1 MDADNDFRRTVA
13 GLRRSDVLT
22 SATISS
28 ATEWMGVGAEDR
40 ERALRDLLELADAV
54 RPYPP
59 REFSLPEKVS
69 IIHRTLDAGEIPHA
83 IGGAVAVAYYGEPR
97 STGDL
102 DVNVFI
108 LPDRW
113 PLLRD
118 ALRPLSIEMEIDERE
133 LRRFGEIELD
143 WDSNLLHLFLSTDP
157 LHDRMKEEI
166 KQAPFKGATI
176 PIVSPEHLV
185 VRKAILDRP
194 KDWLDIEQMLVATSP
209 LDLGEIREWLE
220 RMVGKDDPRMSR
232 LLEVESILS
241 AD

>member
-1 MDADNDFRRTVA
+1 MDADNDFQRKVARLRRT
-13 GLRRSDVLT
+13 DELT
-22 SATISS
+22 STASS
-28 ATEWMGVGAEDR
+28 AAEWAGVCVDDR

-54 RPYPP
+54 RPHPP
-59 REFSLPEKVS
+59 RAVSLTEKVS
-69 IIHRTLDAGEIPHA
+69 IIHRTLDMAEIPHA
-83 IGGAVAVAYYGEPR
+83 IGGAVAIAYYGEPR

-108 LPDRW
+108 PPDRW
-113 PLLRD
+113 PLLSD
-118 ALRPLSIEMEIDERE
+118 SLRPLAIEIEVDERE

-157 LHDRMKEEI
+157 LHGRMREEI
-166 KQAPFKGATI
+166 HHVPFNGATI

-220 RMVGKDDPRMSR
+220 RMVGKDDPRMVR
-232 LLEVESILS
+232 LLEIESSL
-241 AD
+241 AGD